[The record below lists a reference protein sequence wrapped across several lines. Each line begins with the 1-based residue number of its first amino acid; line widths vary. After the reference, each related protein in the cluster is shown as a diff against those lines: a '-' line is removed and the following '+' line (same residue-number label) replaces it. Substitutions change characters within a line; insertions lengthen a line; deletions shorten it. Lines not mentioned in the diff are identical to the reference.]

1 MPERKSFDPHI
12 LEEKIVKGRAFT
24 MQIEPSLWDYCQ
36 QAAASEAGCTAEKIA
51 IEGETYPARIRW
63 PVKALETVDGKPKGS
78 PKFYQW
84 QTVTNT
90 VCKVKIPFKAKME
103 DRIAVAI
110 EHPGGEP
117 GFMEF
122 LGKFYEL
129 QKQATKAPV
138 KVQETPASK

>member
-1 MPERKSFDPHI
+1 MPEQQPFDRHI
-12 LEEKIVKGRAFT
+12 LEKKIAKGRALA

-36 QAAASEAGCTAEKIA
+36 QAAASEAGCTAEIIA

-63 PVKALETVDGKPKGS
+63 PGKVLETVDGLQNGP

-90 VCKVKIPFKAKME
+90 VCKVKVLGQVE

-110 EHPGGEP
+110 EHLEGEP
-117 GFMEF
+117 GFM
-122 LGKFYEL
+122 KFWKKFNEL
-129 QKQATKAPV
+129 KKQASR
-138 KVQETPASK
+138 TPAKV